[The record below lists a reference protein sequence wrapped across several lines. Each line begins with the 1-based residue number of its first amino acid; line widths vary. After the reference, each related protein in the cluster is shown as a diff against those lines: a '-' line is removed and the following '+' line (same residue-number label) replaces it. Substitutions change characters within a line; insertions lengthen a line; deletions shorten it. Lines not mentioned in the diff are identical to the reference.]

1 MRRNALVLASTLVW
15 IVAAAGAARAQ
26 PKTIVKAV
34 AQSSRYPEVEII
46 VNVRDAAS
54 GRGVYGLD
62 KADFAVAENNDR
74 QEVGGFVVKAAGR
87 VEPIDIVFVFDQTGS
102 MQDEIDAVK
111 ENTLLFADILRGSG
125 MDFRLGLVTFSD
137 AVETVR
143 DLTPD
148 AGAFKGWISEIR
160 ANAGGDE
167 PENDLAALERALQF
181 KFRPGA
187 QVVFILVTDAPYHQ
201 NDSVTSLSM
210 LPLAKRIKLEGIRVF
225 PITVDLAQ
233 YHWMARETDGT
244 AFSITK
250 DFSSIIESLAVTLTA
265 QYRLTYV
272 TTDPSFDNTQRE
284 VEVRIKGHGSA
295 GASYRSS
302 ANITVSSQLIEKNRP
317 SDAYQAGHLID
328 GKDATCWAEGA
339 DGGGIGEWVQ
349 FGFDTPKSLK
359 AFKIIAGY
367 AKTDAIYKA
376 NNRVKRLKVVFSD
389 GASQVVDLA
398 DTYGPQRVLV
408 DRDKPTRS
416 VRFVIMDVYKGA
428 RYQDTC
434 VSEIEFEFK

>member
-1 MRRNALVLASTLVW
+1 
-15 IVAAAGAARAQ
+15 
-26 PKTIVKAV
+26 
-34 AQSSRYPEVEII
+34 
-46 VNVRDAAS
+46 
-54 GRGVYGLD
+54 
-62 KADFAVAENNDR
+62 
-74 QEVGGFVVKAAGR
+74 
-87 VEPIDIVFVFDQTGS
+87 
-102 MQDEIDAVK
+102 
-111 ENTLLFADILRGSG
+111 
-125 MDFRLGLVTFSD
+125 
-137 AVETVR
+137 
-143 DLTPD
+143 
-148 AGAFKGWISEIR
+148 
-160 ANAGGDE
+160 
-167 PENDLAALERALQF
+167 
-181 KFRPGA
+181 
-187 QVVFILVTDAPYHQ
+187 
-201 NDSVTSLSM
+201 
-210 LPLAKRIKLEGIRVF
+210 
-225 PITVDLAQ
+225 
-233 YHWMARETDGT
+233 MARETDGT

-339 DGGGIGEWVQ
+339 DGPGIGEWFQ

-367 AKTDAIYKA
+367 TKTDAIYRA
-376 NNRVKRLKVVFSD
+376 NNRVKQVKVVFSD
-389 GASQVVDLA
+389 GATQVVDLA
-398 DTYGPQRVLV
+398 DTYGPQRVLI

-416 VRFVIMDVYKGA
+416 VRFIIMDVYKGA

-434 VSEIEFEFK
+434 VSEIEFEYK